1 MFYSLAIKLVNF
13 SVLKWIAIIHIFI
26 DACFFFMI
34 STIIRYSSYF
44 IWFSFF
50 FFFDYDIAK
59 AVHLT
64 RPNIEFEMRVVL
76 TESHSTIDAPRGQ
89 YYRMQDAGCRMLE
102 MTEVKHRRCSN
113 YSTSFVSESKVR
125 LIKCHWLKIR
135 DGERE
140 FRQYLVQRLM
150 TLSN

>member
-50 FFFDYDIAK
+50 FFFLLRY
-59 AVHLT
+59 
-64 RPNIEFEMRVVL
+64 R
-76 TESHSTIDAPRGQ
+76 ESGAFNSPKHWIRNVCCVNRISLNDRCSTGTIL
-89 YYRMQDAGCRMLE
+89 QDAGCRMLE